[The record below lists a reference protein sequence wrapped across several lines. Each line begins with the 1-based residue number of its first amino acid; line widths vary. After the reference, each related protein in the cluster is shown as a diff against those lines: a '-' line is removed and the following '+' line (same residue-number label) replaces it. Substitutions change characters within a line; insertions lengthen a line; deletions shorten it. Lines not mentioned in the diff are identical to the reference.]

1 MNDLLTTDNNNEEE
15 GTGVYTPNKEDAQ
28 RINNFL
34 DNRQNNQPAGKNVSS
49 GGEGSTPSGK
59 DVSSSSMETGG
70 SKVPQGN
77 DLSNALNEG
86 SGNMAQGGAELEK
99 ANEAAAEAGKAMLE
113 AGEKAGE
120 LAEVGAEGGTVAAEG
135 GAAVVAG
142 APTAGIGAA
151 VVVAIS
157 VATGVISAGVK
168 GIKKAL
174 ATMDNKKDSSI
185 GTVPTALLIALFC
198 LVIFICLFIIPILTP
213 SSVFAGVVDW
223 AKEQLHGATST
234 VSGKMLS
241 LEDKGKFF
249 KDLFV
254 SEGFDLSDAD
264 LYDTVTTQKQL
275 DENNI
280 KIYEAIVDEGIR
292 LSYDKYVAEFTRN
305 PKVII
310 NSLFGWVTG
319 YSTKVARAELE
330 KKEYYYAFK
339 KDNGTAYTVGEYLN
353 DPSSITNNDINYAEI
368 ITVFSQGEDNV
379 YYAMSYSDF
388 YDKLVGNPDTPHVF
402 FEMELNSTPTYF
414 YWNDAN
420 HDSYTLCDESTA
432 KSHATAAQ
440 GLWDTITSVLSG
452 DDSDSDDDDSSDD
465 DTFSPPSDYD
475 PDTNPTDEEAADGKY
490 GWGYFYDF
498 NLYPYGLFD
507 IYRCAGINMDAPS
520 YINPQFSNIETL
532 DTQEGYLRMYL
543 GDSTY
548 LGPSGLEERKSPSGT
563 NLQSTWKKLYDSKGL
578 DFTGR
583 TATAWCESQ
592 LNIEM
597 LGQLANSFTGG
608 TSGMDVNYVPDG
620 NAVILDL
627 VEPYYICQGDYPVQ
641 RGDETY
647 YGDPPKL
654 CTISSHGCMDC
665 SFTMAASYIRGEK
678 LDIEKISASRSKAYG
693 FVDGQSFYYSEFASQ
708 MELDYSERQGADLSD
723 IINSLNEGFPY
734 EIEMTGEWKSA
745 DGSITYHNNSPEHHF
760 LIYGYDETGLYIA
773 DPGSR
778 NNTKIGGTAR
788 VIPYDDFYYLTVRK
802 SRKIY
807 TSNGYIPKFVINTYE

>member
-34 DNRQNNQPAGKNVSS
+34 DNRQNNQPSGKDISS

-151 VVVAIS
+151 VVIAIS

-198 LVIFICLFIIPILTP
+198 LVIFVCLFIIPILTP

-223 AKEQLHGATST
+223 AKEQLHGATSS

-264 LYDTVTTQKQL
+264 LYDTITTQKQL

-280 KIYEAIVDEGIR
+280 KIYEAIIDEGIR

-310 NSLFGWVTG
+310 SSLFGWITG
-319 YSTKVARAELE
+319 YSTKVARAELN

-339 KDNGTAYTVGEYLN
+339 KNDGTAYTVGEYLA

-368 ITVFSQGEDNV
+368 ITVFSQSDDNV
-379 YYAMSYSDF
+379 YYAISYSDF

-420 HDSYTLCDESTA
+420 HDGYTIADENTA
-432 KSHATAAQ
+432 KSHATTAQ
-440 GLWDTITSVLSG
+440 GLWDTLTSALSG
-452 DDSDSDDDDSSDD
+452 DESSDSDDEESSDED
-465 DTFSPPSDYD
+465 AVLSPGDYD
-475 PDTNPTDEEAADGKY
+475 PNTNPTPDDEAAGNY

-520 YINPQFSNIETL
+520 YISPQFSNLETL

-583 TATAWCESQ
+583 TATAWCDSQ
-592 LNIEM
+592 LNAEM
-597 LGQLANSFTGG
+597 LGHLSNTYTGG
-608 TSGMDVNYVPDG
+608 TSGMEINYIPDG

-627 VEPYYICQGDYPVQ
+627 VEPYYICQGDYPDP
-641 RGDETY
+641 RGDGT
-647 YGDPPKL
+647 
-654 CTISSHGCMDC
+654 SSIASNGCIDC
-665 SFTMAASYIRGEK
+665 CYTMAASYIRGEK
-678 LDIEKISASRSKAYG
+678 LDIRKISSSLDDGG
-693 FVDGQSFYYSEFASQ
+693 FVGGQSFYFGNFCSEF
-708 MELDYSERQGADLSD
+708 ELDFSQKDGADMAQIVMD
-723 IINSLNEGFPY
+723 ITEGFPV
-734 EIEMTGEWKSA
+734 EIEMTGEWTSS
-745 DGSITYHNNSPEHHF
+745 DGSITYHNYSKEHHF
-760 LIYGYDETGLYIA
+760 LIYGYDETGFYIA

-778 NNTKIGGTAR
+778 GNTKSGGKAR
-788 VIPYDDFYYLTVRK
+788 VIPYDDFSNLEVVK
-802 SRKIY
+802 SRKIF
-807 TSNGYIPKFVINTYE
+807 TTNGYIPAFVVNTYE